1 MEIITDFFQGTGH
14 LFLYYILPFVVVL
27 GVMIFFH
34 ELGHFLVAKY
44 FNVKILQFALGFG
57 PKIVKK
63 EIGETEYSIRCIPLG
78 GFVKMLGEDIEEEA
92 SQTPRNVTLGHVL
105 DRDIIEEASRKLSPD
120 DEKRAFHK
128 QHALKRM
135 AIVVAGPVFNLLLA
149 LFLFCGAYM
158 ISGDKVLTSEAGQ
171 IVENSPASKA
181 GLKEGDVII
190 SMDGR
195 AVKSWYD
202 IKELIK
208 DKAGKPVTVTV
219 KRQEEVINLT
229 VTPEETTGTNEFG
242 EAIKTVQIG
251 IGSSYKYE
259 KITMNPFQAITEG
272 FKETWKWIKLT
283 CLVVVKLFEGV
294 VSVKTLGGPIMIGQ
308 LTGELVQEDVS
319 YLVPFMGI
327 ISINL
332 GILNLFPIPILD
344 GGLILFL
351 FIELIM
357 GKPLSLKKREMAQRI
372 GFSLLIA
379 LMILV
384 FYNDIL
390 RMFQPT
396 P

>member
-1 MEIITDFFQGTGH
+1 MEIITNLFQDAGH

-57 PKIVKK
+57 PKIVGK
-63 EIGETEYSIRCIPLG
+63 EIGETEYSIRYIPLG
-78 GFVKMLGEDIEEEA
+78 GFVKMLGEDVEDEDA
-92 SQTPRNVTLGHVL
+92 Q
-105 DRDIIEEASRKLSPD
+105 KLSPD
-120 DEKRAFHK
+120 DEKRAFNK

-135 AIVVAGPVFNLLLA
+135 AIVVAGPIFILFLA
-149 LFLFCGAYM
+149 LFLFCGSYLV
-158 ISGDKVLTSEAGQ
+158 SGDKVLTSEAGQ

-181 GLKEGDVII
+181 GLKEGDIII
-190 SMDGR
+190 SIDGQ

-202 IKELIK
+202 IKELIQ
-208 DKAGKPVTVTV
+208 DKAGKPMTFTV
-219 KRQEEVINLT
+219 KRQGEAMNLT
-229 VTPEETTGTNEFG
+229 ITPEETASTNEFG

-259 KITMNPFQAITEG
+259 KVILNPFQAIEQG
-272 FKETWKWIKLT
+272 FQDTWKWIKLT

-294 VSVKTLGGPIMIGQ
+294 ISVKTLGGPIMIGQ

-357 GKPLSLKKREMAQRI
+357 GRPLSIKKREMAQRI